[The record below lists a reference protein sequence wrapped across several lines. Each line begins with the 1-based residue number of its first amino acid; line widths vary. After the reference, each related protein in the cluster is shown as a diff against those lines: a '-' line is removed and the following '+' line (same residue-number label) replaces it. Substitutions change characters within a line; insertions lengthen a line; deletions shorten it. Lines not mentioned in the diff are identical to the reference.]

1 MNLQQV
7 IDARQSL
14 TDLQY
19 QDLVEMLTYRQHRD
33 TRETIKGALR
43 SKFYTIFDTLPL
55 SKKIILLNAGVEF
68 KGNTT
73 ELKLLRELVIA
84 TGG

>member
-1 MNLQQV
+1 MNLQQL
-7 IDARQSL
+7 IDSRQSL

-19 QDLVEMLTYRQHRD
+19 QALSDMLTYRQHREV
-33 TRETIKGALR
+33 RETIKGALR
-43 SKFYTIFDTLPL
+43 SKFYTIFDELPL
-55 SKKIILLNAGVEF
+55 SKKLSIHNDGVEF
-68 KGNTT
+68 KGNAT

>member
-1 MNLQQV
+1 MNLQQL
-7 IDARQSL
+7 IDSRQSL

-19 QDLVEMLTYRQHRD
+19 QDLVEILTYRQHRD

-43 SKFYTIFDTLPL
+43 SKFYTIFDDLPL
-55 SKKIILLNAGVEF
+55 SKKLILHSDGIEF
-68 KGNTT
+68 KGSSN

-84 TGG
+84 TGA